1 MASGSLTGVRKLVEF
16 LLARP
21 DVTRRARGYVD
32 DVGFSWRPNAPK
44 LITVLL
50 AVALTIV
57 GLSVTEYPID
67 WVNDQLMEANFE
79 LTKEQGWMA
88 LVASPVLL
96 IAGSLL
102 RGL

>member
-1 MASGSLTGVRKLVEF
+1 MAAGSVSAIRRLVEF

-21 DVTRRARGYVD
+21 DVTRQARGYVD
-32 DVGFSWRPNAPK
+32 DVGFSLRPNAPK

-57 GLSVTEYPID
+57 GLAVTEVPID
-67 WVNDQLMEANFE
+67 WVNEQLMEANLE
-79 LTKEQGWMA
+79 LGKEEGWVA
-88 LVASPVLL
+88 LAASPVLL
-96 IAGSLL
+96 IIGSLF